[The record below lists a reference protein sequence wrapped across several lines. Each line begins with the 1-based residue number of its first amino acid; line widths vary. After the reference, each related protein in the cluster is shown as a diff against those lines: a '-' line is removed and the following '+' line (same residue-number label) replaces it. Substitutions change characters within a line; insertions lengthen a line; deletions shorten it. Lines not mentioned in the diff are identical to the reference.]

1 GFYYSKNSIS
11 KSDKKSAED
20 LAANH
25 LSQLENLDLRKL
37 TKAKIKDLF
46 PEERLMTGSYEG
58 VSPEMRRHKSS
69 NNVTA
74 AHQEGI
80 MVLPQ
85 PQGKSSKPGSTCKI
99 SFMMHVDWAIPSSN
113 GNKYILVAINYV
125 SKWVKAQAF
134 PASDARNVV
143 NFLKILFVRFG
154 ISKALISDRDNY
166 QMGRAMK

>member
-1 GFYYSKNSIS
+1 
-11 KSDKKSAED
+11 
-20 LAANH
+20 
-25 LSQLENLDLRKL
+25 
-37 TKAKIKDLF
+37 
-46 PEERLMTGSYEG
+46 
-58 VSPEMRRHKSS
+58 MRRHKSS

-166 QMGRAMK
+166 QMGRAMKRPFSVSKDMKNGAVVLYDENGNGFIVNKQHMRQYQKDASDVDKDDDITLEYEGEVT